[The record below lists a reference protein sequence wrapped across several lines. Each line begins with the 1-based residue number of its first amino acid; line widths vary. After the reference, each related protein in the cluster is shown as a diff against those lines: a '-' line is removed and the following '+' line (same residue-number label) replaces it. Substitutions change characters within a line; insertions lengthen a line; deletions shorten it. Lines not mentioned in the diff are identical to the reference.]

1 MLPQTESV
9 LRTESLSKE
18 MDFGPTIHLSLEGG
32 SQADLQ
38 QGRSRTLRLQGPSGG
53 EVIFPLPEGV
63 EVFPSLEVGR
73 LRVEVTGSSLKTR
86 KRWLGTT
93 MALLR
98 QKGNGLRQGFKRCLK
113 LVGVG
118 YRASLPDE
126 GGLLLRLGYSHP
138 ILLPLSPTL
147 EVICPNPTTIFIK
160 GRNLQEVSQQA
171 ADIRRWRLPEPY
183 KGKGIFYQGETITRK
198 EGKKN

>member
-1 MLPQTESV
+1 MLPKTEGV
-9 LRTESLSKE
+9 VATKQLAQEI
-18 MDFGPTIHLSLEGG
+18 DFGPTIHLSWEVETQSEPLG
-32 SQADLQ
+32 S
-38 QGRSRTLRLQGPSGG
+38 SRRLRLQGVSGG
-53 EVIFPLPEGV
+53 EVVFPLPEGV
-63 EVFPSLEVGR
+63 EVSLLREVGR
-73 LRVEVTGSSLKTR
+73 LRVEVTGSSPKAR
-86 KRWLGTT
+86 RRSLGTT
-93 MALLR
+93 LALLR

-138 ILLPLSPTL
+138 VLLPLSPTL
-147 EVICPNPTTIFIK
+147 EVVCPNPTTIFIR
-160 GRNLQEVSQQA
+160 GGNLQEVSQQA